1 MIGKYLGYCSTS
13 PKLFKFAMLA
23 MFLMKL
29 QLNASDE
36 D

>member
-13 PKLFKFAMLA
+13 PKFAMLA

-29 QLNASDE
+29 QLNAFDE